1 MINPVNSNFNFT
13 IGEKSDRN
21 TAASDN
27 AGTSFVEMLKNNLND
42 TNQAVIE
49 ADQVT
54 EAFATGKIDDI
65 HRVTIATENARVALN
80 LTLAIQN
87 KVMQAYNEIMRLQI

>member
-1 MINPVNSNFNFT
+1 MINPINNNFK

-21 TAASDN
+21 SAVSDN
-27 AGTSFVEMLKNNLND
+27 TGTSFAEMLKNNLND
-42 TNQAVIE
+42 TNEALKE
-49 ADQVT
+49 ADQVS

-80 LTLAIQN
+80 LTLSIQS